1 MKQKGVTFD
10 QIYDRHGLRVIVP
23 EIGDCYAALGVV
35 HTLWRPIPGEFD
47 DYIAN
52 PKENLYQS
60 LHTAVIGPEG
70 QPLEV
75 QIRTPEMHRIAEI
88 GIAAHWRY
96 KTQTRH
102 DEAYER
108 KIAWLRSV
116 IDWQTQEKSGGSE
129 FLDAVQRGPVQGPR
143 LRLHAQ
149 GRRHRPAGRLDADRL
164 RLPRPHRDRPPLP
177 RARRSTASW

>member
-1 MKQKGVTFD
+1 MKKKGVTFD
-10 QIYDRHGLRVIVP
+10 EVYDRQGLRVIVA
-23 EIGDCYAALGVV
+23 EIGECYAVLGVV
-35 HTLWRPIPGEFD
+35 HTLWHPIPGEFD

-75 QIRTPEMHRIAEI
+75 QIRTSEMHRIAEM

-102 DEAYER
+102 DEG
-108 KIAWLRSV
+108 LR
-116 IDWQTQEKSGGSE
+116 TQDCLVAL
-129 FLDAVQRGPVQGPR
+129 LDR
-143 LRLHAQ
+143 LADA
-149 GRRHRPAGRLDADRL
+149 GEERRHRIHGHGA
-164 RLPRPHRDRPPLP
+164 
-177 RARRSTASW
+177 